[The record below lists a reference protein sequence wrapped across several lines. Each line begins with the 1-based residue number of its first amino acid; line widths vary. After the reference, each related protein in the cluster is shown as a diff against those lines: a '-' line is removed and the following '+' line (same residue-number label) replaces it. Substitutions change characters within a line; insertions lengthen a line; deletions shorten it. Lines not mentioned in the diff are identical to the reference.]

1 MLQKSQEN
9 KSVILLKN
17 LILAEDPRASAV
29 GKRICPTK
37 PETSVKPWWNLG
49 ELAQDG
55 SVTGT
60 REKPWWNLGSPL
72 PEPWRNAG
80 GSFRGTFLLAKT
92 DLAQR
97 TRENAKA
104 NLLRNLYYCWRPQ
117 SWGKTTLNNPDYF
130 LINFFRIETAP
141 LVPGPNVRPVGI

>member
-1 MLQKSQEN
+1 LGTKEPFGGECHLLQKSQEN
-9 KSVILLKN
+9 KGVILLKN

-72 PEPWRNAG
+72 PETLAKCWWKLPWN
-80 GSFRGTFLLAKT
+80 LLAGQ
-92 DLAQR
+92 DG
-97 TRENAKA
+97 
-104 NLLRNLYYCWRPQ
+104 
-117 SWGKTTLNNPDYF
+117 S
-130 LINFFRIETAP
+130 
-141 LVPGPNVRPVGI
+141 GPKN